1 MGSGSSKSHESF
13 AVAPSTAAHVTAG
26 MSGDPAADIPVDAET
41 PPEQELPPIGAING
55 ADPSIATGVVS
66 GVGADAGTER
76 FTPPSATPNGVAT
89 DDAGTTASTG
99 AAAPAR
105 DDTVAN
111 STGDGSAEEPPP
123 RPNDNQ
129 REVLTPIPAELPA
142 GLAVGTPVLGGG
154 GDLVDDTMRLIRY
167 TDPAGNPAGNDAKDR
182 EALLCHLEPEAEGK
196 LLAALAT
203 TAPTKNVEV
212 EKEISGRLPVDS
224 DTEIA
229 ERVMKSA
236 KSVNH
241 HLKDGTAI
249 KDHTEATVAETTAQL
264 KAIVADPAAALAEKD
279 MAGHYLTHLE
289 QIQQRIDT
297 PIGERAP
304 YTDPAAGKLAQVLP
318 YETTTTITVTESVP
332 DPTQIPLGQLP
343 TTTRAATR
351 IKAALDPA
359 SGQASWDGKAR
370 TKASG
375 REYVVDLGDGYQ
387 AVYRPHLAIEDKPV
401 AHSQRGSL
409 EVLAPAGAGHG
420 PELVDKLGTL
430 NLGNRALTAGEG
442 EWTYLRRQVVAQ
454 NLAGHPSVAT
464 ALSEAPELDT
474 TMQHVLM
481 SQRANQAIGLDEA
494 ALHQFAAKIE
504 SDAAH
509 AALPAKVRLLRHAV
523 AHATGHADGA
533 ALAASPGYQPTP
545 QVSGGWLTWSRFD
558 VVDNAVSSA
567 LSGRRIHHSVRSGDS
582 LVSMYRTGV
591 LASTERRA
599 EMGLPSGLGSSEG
612 ADKSSGGAQSVF
624 CRITTGTGHGSV
636 ALIWDTP
643 ATLLRR
649 ADWYAYDG
657 DHYGAIDPKAG
668 HYAATALT
676 RNPATVAGYGP
687 CNEIMFRNGIDL
699 LGPEGPDR
707 VSCGSAARRD
717 QILQILNEKGITHL
731 KGVPAAKVI
740 TT

>member
-1 MGSGSSKSHESF
+1 M
-13 AVAPSTAAHVTAG
+13 
-26 MSGDPAADIPVDAET
+26 
-41 PPEQELPPIGAING
+41 
-55 ADPSIATGVVS
+55 
-66 GVGADAGTER
+66 
-76 FTPPSATPNGVAT
+76 
-89 DDAGTTASTG
+89 
-99 AAAPAR
+99 
-105 DDTVAN
+105 
-111 STGDGSAEEPPP
+111 
-123 RPNDNQ
+123 
-129 REVLTPIPAELPA
+129 
-142 GLAVGTPVLGGG
+142 LGGG